1 MSYVVKL
8 IRPDKKD
15 TPTLFSCVIDKSE
28 NVKMIYDAV
37 SFFEKNIFP
46 NIKNDEYKTEHV
58 NKILLRDIINI
69 HDSSGIKDIKQIR
82 CMRDDINQGKD
93 VFSSSGIKH
102 TACLYKR

>member
-37 SFFEKNIFP
+37 SFFEKNIFLISKMM
-46 NIKNDEYKTEHV
+46 NIKLNM
-58 NKILLRDIINI
+58 L
-69 HDSSGIKDIKQIR
+69 IR
-82 CMRDDINQGKD
+82 YC
-93 VFSSSGIKH
+93 
-102 TACLYKR
+102 